1 MGVKSDQF
9 FNRLVKHKIFKT
21 SYGEVIPGG
30 ESGIGRKRIS
40 FYNLKNQIAVAA
52 GESIDTSLL
61 NEDEIEPAKLEAQ
74 EGKDLIKI
82 TLDKLDDYYK
92 AMSRIITSNPGLIDQ
107 SGTFKKNP
115 MVKAMIYPALDILAY
130 AYEEESN
137 PILEA
142 LNKVVTLISNASIA
156 KKLKGTQSTPF
167 FYEGLQLILME
178 TLYQLCNMVPVT
190 LNKGVSMN
198 DLKNVTNTSVME
210 SYLAMITDIASP
222 EVYDTLSNSV
232 AFEDTPVKRSTGGAE
247 SGFLD
252 FSGIADT
259 PYAKYTEFDQ
269 YAGGESIVNA
279 INFKKSG
286 KLDVILSTLSACT
299 LTAQMLS
306 EKSLRNRYETVQ
318 QIDAMIKDNNPDS
331 RKRTLDEV
339 INKYKGNLIDD
350 LTKRKALQE
359 AEENNAIEAL
369 F

>member
-1 MGVKSDQF
+1 MGVRANQF
-9 FNRLVKHKIFKT
+9 LNRLIQNKIIKPNYT
-21 SYGEVIPGG
+21 GVISGG
-30 ESGIGRKRIS
+30 ESGTDKKPIA
-40 FYNLKNQIAVAA
+40 FFHLKNQIAIAA
-52 GESIDTSLL
+52 GESMDTSLMS
-61 NEDEIEPAKLEAQ
+61 DEEIPTAQMEAE

-107 SGTFKKNP
+107 TGTFKKNP

-137 PILEA
+137 PIIEA
-142 LNKVVTLISNASIA
+142 LNKVVSLISNASIA
-156 KKLKGTQSTPF
+156 KKLKGTQATPF

-210 SYLAMITDIASP
+210 SYIAMITDIASP
-222 EVYDTLSNSV
+222 EVFDVLSNNI
-232 AFEDTPVKRSTGGAE
+232 AFEDTPVKKNAAGAE

-259 PYAKYTEFDQ
+259 PYAKYPEFDK

-286 KLDVILSTLSACT
+286 KLDIILSTLSACT

-306 EKSLRNRYETVQ
+306 EKSLRNRYDTIQ